1 MINKNVSGQRRKT
14 IHKTIASIL
23 SVAACSTAI
32 ASPTETGR
40 WGIGVSVRHGT
51 IPYDTSPYN
60 RGRENSVGTVIPQ
73 IFYEGEHIFLRDL
86 EWGVKAYEDG
96 DNRINAVIKRRFVSI
111 PSRMQ
116 NQYQEDA
123 LDWGLQWIHRVN
135 DERSWRFEALTETR
149 SRYQFYAGH
158 DWQLQYGK
166 LEFNPRAGLRYK
178 SKKFNSYY
186 YGLSDYEEFNGQ
198 NIDAGI
204 EAEAGVSLRYP
215 LLGGLYLTGALEYV
229 YLDANA
235 RHSPNVDSNGFG
247 AVRVGFVYFD
257 EPSQGAGTAPAMAEG
272 SYLRGAHGWATP
284 SDMGEILSFK
294 SERDPYNNQM
304 SSVFYGHPLRQGW
317 LGYPVDI
324 YLHSGIV
331 YHYEKNKVDENGRK
345 VQNPV
350 WEGIV
355 SIKAYYNFTWPVR
368 WRFGLAEGL
377 SYVSRLTYN
386 EWQEMDKQGNEGSKL
401 MNYLDVSF
409 DANVGD
415 LVRSK
420 SLENLWVGYSMH
432 HRSSI
437 FKQVSQFGRIKGGSN
452 FNTVYLQ
459 YHF

>member
-1 MINKNVSGQRRKT
+1 MPNNNVTDRHRKMILKT
-14 IHKTIASIL
+14 MASIFT
-23 SVAACSTAI
+23 VAACSTAI
-32 ASPTETGR
+32 ASTTNSGQ
-40 WGIGVSVRHGT
+40 WGIGVSFRHST
-51 IPYDTSPYN
+51 IPYKID
-60 RGRENSVGTVIPQ
+60 RADSVGTVIPQ
-73 IFYEGEHIFLRDL
+73 IFYEGETIFLRDL
-86 EWGVKAYEDG
+86 EWGVKAYED
-96 DNRINAVIKRRFVSI
+96 DENQINAVIKRRFVSI
-111 PSRMQ
+111 PHRLQ
-116 NQYQEDA
+116 NQYQEDS
-123 LDWGLQWIHRVN
+123 LDWGVQWVHRVN
-135 DERSWRFEALTETR
+135 DNRSWRFEALTETR
-149 SRYQFYAGH
+149 SLSRSQFYAGH

-166 LEFNPRAGLRYK
+166 LELKPRAGLRYK

-198 NIDAGI
+198 NIGAGI

-215 LLGGLYLTGALEYV
+215 LLNGLYLTGSLEYV

-235 RHSPNVDSNGFG
+235 RHSPSVDSNGFG
-247 AVRVGFVYFD
+247 AVRLGFVYFD
-257 EPSQGAGTAPAMAEG
+257 EPSKGTGTVPAMAEG

-284 SDMGEILSFK
+284 SDMGDILSFQ

-345 VQNPV
+345 VQDPV

-355 SIKAYYNFTWPVR
+355 SIKAYYNFTWPIR

-377 SYVSRLTYN
+377 SYVSKLTYN
-386 EWQEMDKQGNEGSKL
+386 EWQEMDKQGSEGSKL

-415 LVRSK
+415 LFRSK
-420 SLENLWVGYSMH
+420 SLENLWAGYSMH

-437 FKQVSQFGRIKGGSN
+437 FKQASQFGRIKGGSN
-452 FNTVYLQ
+452 FNTFYLQ